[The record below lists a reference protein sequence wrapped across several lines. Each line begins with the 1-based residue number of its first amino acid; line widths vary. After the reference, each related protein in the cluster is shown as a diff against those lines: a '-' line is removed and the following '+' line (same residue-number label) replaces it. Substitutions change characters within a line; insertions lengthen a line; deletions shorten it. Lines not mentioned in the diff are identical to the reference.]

1 MLQDATL
8 SGRQAANV
16 VLSSASTKTS
26 SSNVIN
32 YRSTVTDA
40 VKELGNMIKTR
51 LSPKQQQDVEI
62 TTTNNDSLNLIH
74 KEQQRTTRI
83 RKEEDQQQHHHHHQQ
98 QQHRD
103 KMSIQNVVVDN
114 KINGSK
120 NSHPDKY
127 VEKKNSSDSNYQ
139 DSVLLSSVSSSLAHE
154 TERTKSSTNDTS
166 PLNASIKQHSTSDE
180 MSSSSAVAAAA
191 VVEASANTLTSTEIM
206 FIELSHRFPGTAA
219 ACLDELN
226 FSDFKAKALSAKVT
240 GGGGG
245 GTNKQTSS
253 GNKQGGGNGNGGNG
267 GASGSGGGG
276 GGNAKNEPFFKIF
289 GENIR
294 VLQTSQSIYDQYIKA
309 MTSCYQ
315 SVLTQVT
322 NEMINLE
329 MKQEKRLQQLEGK
342 MHELISNQKNDTA
355 CSLDNHLESLMLM
368 INTASSKIGPLYHD
382 YTSNVWYI
390 MTRLYTMM
398 SNLIRMIMASMII
411 QEILNYIVIFKRE
424 LISFVGGTLFCISI
438 FSLSNRNVS
447 HHQDTKMVCSQSLLH
462 EKDNVKSSVKKRRRK
477 KKKIMKKIST
487 DSSSPPVNVV
497 SSTDSMDNY
506 SQIS

>member
-1 MLQDATL
+1 M
-8 SGRQAANV
+8 G
-16 VLSSASTKTS
+16 
-26 SSNVIN
+26 
-32 YRSTVTDA
+32 
-40 VKELGNMIKTR
+40 IKTR

-62 TTTNNDSLNLIH
+62 TTTKSVLSSTNNDSLNLIH
-74 KEQQRTTRI
+74 KEQQRSTRI
-83 RKEEDQQQHHHHHQQ
+83 RKEEDQQQHRH
-98 QQHRD
+98 
-103 KMSIQNVVVDN
+103 KMSIQNVIVDN

-166 PLNASIKQHSTSDE
+166 PLNASIKQHPTSDE

-191 VVEASANTLTSTEIM
+191 AVVEASTNTLTSTEIM

-253 GNKQGGGNGNGGNG
+253 GNKQ
-267 GASGSGGGG
+267 GG

-329 MKQEKRLQQLEGK
+329 MKQEKRLQQLEEK

-368 INTASSKIGPLYHD
+368 MNTASSKIGPLYHD

-411 QEILNYIVIFKRE
+411 QEILNFIVIFKRE
-424 LISFVGGTLFCISI
+424 LISFVGGTLFLY
-438 FSLSNRNVS
+438 FN
-447 HHQDTKMVCSQSLLH
+447 
-462 EKDNVKSSVKKRRRK
+462 
-477 KKKIMKKIST
+477 
-487 DSSSPPVNVV
+487 
-497 SSTDSMDNY
+497 
-506 SQIS
+506 

>member
-166 PLNASIKQHSTSDE
+166 PLNVSIKQHPTSDE

-253 GNKQGGGNGNGGNG
+253 GNKQGGGNGSGGNG

-390 MTRLYTMM
+390 M
-398 SNLIRMIMASMII
+398 ASMII

-477 KKKIMKKIST
+477 KKKIMT

-497 SSTDSMDNY
+497 SATDSMDNY